1 MIKKLENRKWKVL
14 KSTPLLNCGPWLNI
28 RQELVELPSGAQI
41 PTWFVM
47 HFPNW
52 INVIAITRDGQFV
65 IEDQYRHALGET
77 HYELVAGVIDEG
89 ETPLQAAQR
98 ELSEETGFGG
108 GEWQLFM
115 TLSPNP
121 TNHTNLSYTF
131 LATGVEKLTEQHQE
145 RTFVP
150 VWMGLCGIAYWFLS
164 RFVNIEYEYR
174 IIQGEF
180 QMDIIYGQRQRKEL
194 MSCRVRDMEII
205 HPLDDAGKAALA
217 SCSHVDDCSI
227 SQKKPTPDVYYFTY
241 TENGKKYGLVF
252 EATKKTLDI
261 MKFYNASAL
270 TFSDTLRH

>member
-145 RTFVP
+145 RTEDIRVHLFEREEV
-150 VWMGLCGIAYWFLS
+150 MELLQA
-164 RFVNIEYEYR
+164 
-174 IIQGEF
+174 GEF
-180 QMDIIYGQRQRKEL
+180 VQAL
-194 MSCRVRDMEII
+194 
-205 HPLDDAGKAALA
+205 HAAPLWKYFAENP
-217 SCSHVDDCSI
+217 
-227 SQKKPTPDVYYFTY
+227 KKD
-241 TENGKKYGLVF
+241 KI
-252 EATKKTLDI
+252 D
-261 MKFYNASAL
+261 
-270 TFSDTLRH
+270 